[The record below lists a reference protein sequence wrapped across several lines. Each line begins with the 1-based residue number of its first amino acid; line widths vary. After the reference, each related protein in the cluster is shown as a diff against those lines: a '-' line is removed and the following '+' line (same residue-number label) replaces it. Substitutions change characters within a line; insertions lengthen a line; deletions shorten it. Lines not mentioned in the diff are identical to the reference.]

1 MSNLIG
7 YGLSILCVF
16 LVSVVLPGIVAEY
29 NKEYSL
35 CFPEA
40 IGVPMVIFI
49 GWLHA
54 SVVAVT
60 AGLIRYIVKR
70 FWPKSGQSGVNKAD
84 K

>member
-1 MSNLIG
+1 LKGILIG
-7 YGLSILCVF
+7 YGLSIICVI
-16 LVSVVLPGIVAEY
+16 LVSVILPGIVAVY

-40 IGVPMVIFI
+40 IGVPAVILT

-54 SVVAVT
+54 SVVAVI

-70 FWPKSGQSGVNKAD
+70 FWPQSIHPGTK